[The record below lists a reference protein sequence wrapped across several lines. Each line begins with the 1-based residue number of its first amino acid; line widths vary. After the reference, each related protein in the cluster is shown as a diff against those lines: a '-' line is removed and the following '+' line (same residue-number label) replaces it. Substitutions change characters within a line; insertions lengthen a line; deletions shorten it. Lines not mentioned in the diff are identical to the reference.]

1 MHDSRSSHAVPG
13 TFASLAGRWRIIVP
27 FAVVTPVVV
36 FLLTSAKPPTYES
49 SAEVL
54 LSRQG
59 LVISGLDDSSY
70 SSQTRDLKTQAK
82 IARLPDVKARVA
94 DAASRAD
101 GGPFSS
107 LGQLSVSA
115 DGDTDLITFMVRD
128 GDPEVAARLAP
139 IYAEQYIAYRNDL
152 DTRSLRRAIAV
163 IGAQLE
169 RARTTGTDPIVY
181 ADLVQKHQQLQSGLA
196 LLETN
201 ATLVRSDLSATRI
214 APRPRRTL
222 LPALVLGLVVGLGSA
237 AFAILLDPRARAAE
251 EISEQLGLPL
261 LGRLPAGDAGET
273 PSRGLAMLRRD
284 DGLDA
289 AAIHVLRTNLEL
301 ASVGRETGVVMVTS
315 SVAGEGKS
323 TTVANLAVAFA
334 LAGRSVVLID
344 LDLRRPAI
352 ARLFGLPS
360 SPGIADVVHGT
371 AKLEQV
377 THSVPLDQP
386 RQNRGTE
393 QPDHEATLG
402 ALQVVTAGAPLWADW
417 ADTIQ
422 TEAGRALQSALDSL
436 RERAD
441 IVLVDSAPL
450 LQASDT
456 LVLSQYADAIL
467 LVAHM
472 RRYRPGHS
480 RELKRL
486 LSLSAASPLGLVA
499 VGAPSQLEV
508 ADKYADRE
516 RRVGRAVGQM
526 GPA

>member
-59 LVISGLDDSSY
+59 LVISGLDDSTY
-70 SSQTRDLKTQAK
+70 SSQTRDLKTQAE
-82 IARLPDVKARVA
+82 IARLPDVEARVA
-94 DAASRAD
+94 EAAGREDRGA
-101 GGPFSS
+101 FTS

-115 DGDTDLITFMVRD
+115 DGDTDLITFVVRD
-128 GDPEVAARLAP
+128 GDPELAARLAP

-169 RARTTGTDPIVY
+169 RARTTGTDPIAY
-181 ADLVQKHQQLQSGLA
+181 ADLVQKHQRLQSGLA
-196 LLETN
+196 SLKTN
-201 ATLVRSDLSATRI
+201 ATLVRSDLSSTRI
-214 APRPRRTL
+214 APRPRRTV
-222 LPALVLGLVVGLGSA
+222 LPALMLGLVVGLGSA

-261 LGRLPAGDAGET
+261 LGRLPAGDAGGR
-273 PSRGLAMLRRD
+273 PSRRLAMLRRD

-301 ASVGRETGVVMVTS
+301 DSVGRETGVVMVTS

-344 LDLRRPAI
+344 LDFRRPTI

-360 SPGIADVVHGT
+360 SPGIADVVRGT
-371 AKLEQV
+371 AELEQV
-377 THSVPLDQP
+377 THSVPLDHS

-393 QPDHEATLG
+393 QSDHEATLG
-402 ALQVVTAGAPLWADW
+402 ALQVVTAGAPLR

-422 TEAGRALQSALDSL
+422 TAAGRALQSALESL

-441 IVLVDSAPL
+441 MVLVDSAPL

-456 LVLSQYADAIL
+456 LILSQYVDAIL

-472 RRYRPGHS
+472 RRYRPGHG

-486 LSLSAASPLGLVA
+486 LSLSPATPLGLVA

-508 ADKYADRE
+508 ADRYADHE

>member
-13 TFASLAGRWRIIVP
+13 TLASLAGRWRVIVP

-70 SSQTRDLKTQAK
+70 SSQTRDLKTQAE
-82 IARLPDVKARVA
+82 IARLPDVEARVA
-94 DAASRAD
+94 EAAGREDRGAF
-101 GGPFSS
+101 GS

-115 DGDTDLITFMVRD
+115 DGDTDLITFVVRD
-128 GDPEVAARLAP
+128 GDPELAARLAP

-169 RARTTGTDPIVY
+169 RTRTTGTDPIAY

-196 LLETN
+196 SLETN

-214 APRPRRTL
+214 APRPRRATL
-222 LPALVLGLVVGLGSA
+222 LALVLGLVVGTGTA
-237 AFAILLDPRARAAE
+237 ALTILLDPRARTAE

-261 LGRLPAGDAGET
+261 LGRLPAGDAGGR

-289 AAIHVLRTNLEL
+289 EAIRVLRTNLEL
-301 ASVGRETGVVMVTS
+301 DSIGRETGVVMVTS

-323 TTVANLAVAFA
+323 TTVANLALA
-334 LAGRSVVLID
+334 LARGGSRVVLVD
-344 LDLRRPAI
+344 LDLRRPI
-352 ARLFGLPS
+352 LHRFFDLGVDW
-360 SPGIADVVHGT
+360 GITDVVLGRAT
-371 AKLEQV
+371 IEQAAVKQEVYEADGQRTGSLEV
-377 THSVPLDQP
+377 IAAGS
-386 RQNRGTE
+386 
-393 QPDHEATLG
+393 ATLDASEFVG
-402 ALQVVTAGAPLWADW
+402 SPEL
-417 ADTIQ
+417 
-422 TEAGRALQSALDSL
+422 GRVLDLL

-441 IVLVDSAPL
+441 VVLVDAPPL
-450 LQASDT
+450 LAVSDSMTLTSRMDALIVVSRLNVLRRHTVAELRRVLDVCQA
-456 LVLSQYADAIL
+456 A
-467 LVAHM
+467 
-472 RRYRPGHS
+472 
-480 RELKRL
+480 K
-486 LSLSAASPLGLVA
+486 LGLVVTGSDTEDDHGQA
-499 VGAPSQLEV
+499 YGYARYGYGYGFPSQD
-508 ADKYADRE
+508 AGE
-516 RRVGRAVGQM
+516 RMNRGQR
-526 GPA
+526 